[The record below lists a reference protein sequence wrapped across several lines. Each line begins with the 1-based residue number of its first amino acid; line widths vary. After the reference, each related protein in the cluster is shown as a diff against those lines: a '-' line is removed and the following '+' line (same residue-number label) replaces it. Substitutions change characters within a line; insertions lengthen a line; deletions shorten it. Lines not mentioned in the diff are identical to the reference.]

1 MLNII
6 WFSMIAIAV
15 LTGVI
20 QGTINDVIISIP
32 LSANKAFEIS
42 LGLCGIMTFWLGLV
56 QIAQASGL
64 VDLIA
69 KGATPI
75 LHQLFPEI
83 PKDHPALGHISL
95 NVTANM
101 IGLNNAATPLGI
113 KAMES
118 LQSLNP
124 NPNQASH
131 SMCMLLAINT
141 SSIQLIPTTAIGLLA
156 AAGSLEPTKIIFS
169 SICATTLSTIAA
181 ILLSSFFKYNSSES

>member
-1 MLNII
+1 
-6 WFSMIAIAV
+6 MIATSII
-15 LTGVI
+15 TGI
-20 QGTINDVIISIP
+20 YMGTINDVMVSIP
-32 LSANKAFEIS
+32 VSANKAFEIS

-64 VDLIA
+64 VRFIA
-69 KGATPI
+69 KASTPV
-75 LHQLFPEI
+75 LSKLFPDI
-83 PKDHPALGHISL
+83 PRDHPAIGHISL

-124 NPNQASH
+124 TPHIASH

-156 AAGSLEPTKIIFS
+156 AAGSIEPTKIIFS

-181 ILLSSFFKYNSSES
+181 IALTTLFRHHSTE

>member
-1 MLNII
+1 MLNMI
-6 WFSMIAIAV
+6 WFCMIATSII
-15 LTGVI
+15 TGI
-20 QGTINDVIISIP
+20 YMGTINDVMVSIP
-32 LSANKAFEIS
+32 VSANKAFEIS

-64 VDLIA
+64 VRFIA
-69 KGATPI
+69 KASTPV
-75 LHQLFPEI
+75 LSKLFPDI
-83 PKDHPALGHISL
+83 PRDHPAIGHISL

-124 NPNQASH
+124 TPHIASH

-156 AAGSLEPTKIIFS
+156 AAGSIEPTKIIFS

-181 ILLSSFFKYNSSES
+181 IALTTLFRHHSTE